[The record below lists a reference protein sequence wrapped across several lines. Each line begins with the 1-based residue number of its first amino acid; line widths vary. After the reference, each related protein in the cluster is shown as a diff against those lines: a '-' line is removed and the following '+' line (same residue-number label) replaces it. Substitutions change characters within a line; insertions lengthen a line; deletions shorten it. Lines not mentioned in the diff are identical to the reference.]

1 MAKSTSPSPQTVAT
15 CSLSAGRFDEN
26 WSSDAVQRSPVLV
39 CGDMTVHQQQ
49 ALSCTAAQRT
59 AAVLGIKTDIPEGR
73 MSHEIGVNTTK
84 QPVVLESLNLSSTL
98 RLIVNLV
105 WVLYFEM
112 CTYCI
117 YEDGY
122 KLCMHASIY
131 ESIYAYVR
139 SCVCMY
145 VCVCV
150 YKRASM
156 GDYVHLYMCVYKTVH
171 YDYVCYFK
179 YHKCVIF
186 YVAHFRLLL
195 RQNDVVRRRRLFQ
208 HRSEHQVATESV
220 DNQPFHEIPVAIC
233 RSVCYRSTFQANGVV
248 CNRSDTVS
256 SSTMYPS
263 RPETLCSS
271 PPDAFSTASA
281 TAASSVDED

>member
-1 MAKSTSPSPQTVAT
+1 MYA
-15 CSLSAGRFDEN
+15 CFHI
-26 WSSDAVQRSPVLV
+26 W
-39 CGDMTVHQQQ
+39 
-49 ALSCTAAQRT
+49 
-59 AAVLGIKTDIPEGR
+59 
-73 MSHEIGVNTTK
+73 
-84 QPVVLESLNLSSTL
+84 
-98 RLIVNLV
+98 
-105 WVLYFEM
+105 
-112 CTYCI
+112 I
-117 YEDGY
+117 Y
-122 KLCMHASIY
+122 L
-131 ESIYAYVR
+131 
-139 SCVCMY
+139 CVCAFMRLH
-145 VCVCV
+145 VCMC
-150 YKRASM
+150 
-156 GDYVHLYMCVYKTVH
+156 MCVQTCEHGWLCSFVHVCLYKTVH

-195 RQNDVVRRRRLFQ
+195 RQNDVVRQRRLFQ